1 MRTPPKG
8 RLFLIKTRSR
18 PDKMA
23 AGAKLENTLLSTGV
37 FMTVFIQ
44 EQTALRR
51 LVIVCREKLLLGTD
65 ESD

>member
-23 AGAKLENTLLSTGV
+23 ADAKLENTLLSTGV
-37 FMTVFIQ
+37 FITVFIQ
-44 EQTALRR
+44 EQPALRR
-51 LVIVCREKLLLGTD
+51 LVIVCRERLLLETD